1 MNLTSDIDRVMK
13 QNKIEEEDMVISKED
28 GHMSKKGNW
37 VMAEAMKRY
46 LSFNTDN
53 IPTDMVHNGIDGC

>member
-37 VMAEAMKRY
+37 VMRRSNEEIFVIQYR
-46 LSFNTDN
+46 
-53 IPTDMVHNGIDGC
+53 